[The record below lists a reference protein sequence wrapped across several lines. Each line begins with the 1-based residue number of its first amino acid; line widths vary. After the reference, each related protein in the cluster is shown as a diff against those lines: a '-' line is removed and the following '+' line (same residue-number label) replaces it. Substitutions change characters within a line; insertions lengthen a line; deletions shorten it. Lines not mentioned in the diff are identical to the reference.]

1 MNREEKLKQYFPKVV
16 EIAKELHTPEFF
28 IGDLIQEG
36 NVGLMLALE
45 KEEAEEQEILEGIRQ
60 MMQLLVEE
68 QEEVK
73 HQDNKMVEKVVFLDE
88 SLKNLTEDLNRKPT
102 LEELADY
109 MEMTEEEVNDILR
122 LTGEED
128 DEEEE

>member
-1 MNREEKLKQYFPKVV
+1 
-16 EIAKELHTPEFF
+16 
-28 IGDLIQEG
+28 
-36 NVGLMLALE
+36 
-45 KEEAEEQEILEGIRQ
+45 
-60 MMQLLVEE
+60 
-68 QEEVK
+68 VK

>member
-1 MNREEKLKQYFPKVV
+1 M
-16 EIAKELHTPEFF
+16 
-28 IGDLIQEG
+28 
-36 NVGLMLALE
+36 GLMLALE

>member
-1 MNREEKLKQYFPKVV
+1 
-16 EIAKELHTPEFF
+16 
-28 IGDLIQEG
+28 
-36 NVGLMLALE
+36 
-45 KEEAEEQEILEGIRQ
+45 

>member
-1 MNREEKLKQYFPKVV
+1 
-16 EIAKELHTPEFF
+16 
-28 IGDLIQEG
+28 
-36 NVGLMLALE
+36 MLAVE
-45 KEEAEEQEILEGIRQ
+45 NEEAGEAEILEGIRQ

-73 HQDNKMVEKVVFLDE
+73 HQDNKMVEKVKFLDE
-88 SLKNLTEDLNRKPT
+88 SLKNLTEDLGRKPT

-109 MEMTEEEVNDILR
+109 MEMTEDDVNDIIR

>member
-1 MNREEKLKQYFPKVV
+1 
-16 EIAKELHTPEFF
+16 
-28 IGDLIQEG
+28 
-36 NVGLMLALE
+36 
-45 KEEAEEQEILEGIRQ
+45 
-60 MMQLLVEE
+60 
-68 QEEVK
+68 
-73 HQDNKMVEKVVFLDE
+73 MVEKVVFLDE